1 MCRSWKGIKTSREQR
16 LFESFVKL
24 LLSSFEK
31 LNIIFHFSILYIDTV
46 CCDDIHSCLRLA
58 FPPWRGVT
66 DVEMG
71 AFGDEMVMDH
81 HEGRKTEE
89 FVEDP
94 MGDGRLP
101 MATHDAVIE
110 PELLDVTC
118 KDRPS
123 EETFGASIIPAG
135 TIIAPK
141 VSPNVSSHGRYLQQ
155 RFSTWTIIALSEFL
169 LLAMCPNPLMNIL
182 EAKSK
187 LLEAAK
193 LHVHIGLN
201 TYLGKINTHVLISSY
216 ELSTLNS
223 ASNIVLEGN
232 WVSHR

>member
-1 MCRSWKGIKTSREQR
+1 MSSPTPRRYRWA
-16 LFESFVKL
+16 KL
-24 LLSSFEK
+24 SDMVQQIQTNKE
-31 LNIIFHFSILYIDTV
+31 ID
-46 CCDDIHSCLRLA
+46 
-58 FPPWRGVT
+58 
-66 DVEMG
+66 
-71 AFGDEMVMDH
+71 VMDH

-101 MATHDAVIE
+101 TATHDAVIE
-110 PELLDVTC
+110 PELLDVT
-118 KDRPS
+118 
-123 EETFGASIIPAG
+123 
-135 TIIAPK
+135 
-141 VSPNVSSHGRYLQQ
+141 
-155 RFSTWTIIALSEFL
+155 
-169 LLAMCPNPLMNIL
+169 
-182 EAKSK
+182 SK

-201 TYLGKINTHVLISSY
+201 TYLGKINTHVPISSY